1 MFCPKLT
8 LTLRRDCFL
17 RCLLWFKS
25 CFAVCLHW
33 VFLKFVLRLF
43 CLLSVKVYCANR
55 HLYFFRVCVFCFLFI
70 LNLNISWLFC
80 FLNCLCAFPFSYECM
95 CVCECFKSF
104 VNWKM
109 ERKVTERFLSTTNVC
124 VSVCVYALKIS
135 FYSWLF
141 TFLCLVFAP
150 LVQLYSHLHLLSST
164 RFLLGNIKIKQ
175 FKNNLLLNSSH
186 TRAFVPFLFC
196 LPFDVPSN
204 YNIFNTYFVLLFCF
218 TLVTL
223 TTFLCFF

>member
-1 MFCPKLT
+1 
-8 LTLRRDCFL
+8 
-17 RCLLWFKS
+17 
-25 CFAVCLHW
+25 
-33 VFLKFVLRLF
+33 
-43 CLLSVKVYCANR
+43 
-55 HLYFFRVCVFCFLFI
+55 
-70 LNLNISWLFC
+70 
-80 FLNCLCAFPFSYECM
+80 
-95 CVCECFKSF
+95 
-104 VNWKM
+104 M

-124 VSVCVYALKIS
+124 VSVWVYALKIS

-196 LPFDVPSN
+196 LPFWRSVKLQH
-204 YNIFNTYFVLLFCF
+204 IQHLFRFTFCF

-223 TTFLCFF
+223 TTFYVFLMLSQSFESFALPF